1 MKMAVIKT
9 GGKQYLVKEG
19 DTLKVEKIDLAA
31 RQPSTKL
38 GAMGT
43 TTFPEVLLVSD
54 EGTVKVGNPTVSGAS
69 VTAEIVK
76 DDRHDKITV
85 IHYKAKVRH
94 RKKAGHRQPYTEVK
108 ITGIKG

>member
-19 DTLKVEKIDLAA
+19 DMVKIEKIDASA
-31 RQPSTKL
+31 RE
-38 GAMGT
+38 GNA

-54 EGTVKVGNPTVSGAS
+54 EGTVKVGNPTVAGAS

>member
-19 DTLKVEKIDLAA
+19 DKLQVETLPNESRRGNL
-31 RQPSTKL
+31 
-38 GAMGT
+38 
-43 TTFPEVLLVSD
+43 TTFNEVLLMSD
-54 EGTVKVGNPTVSGAS
+54 AGEVKVGNPTVAGAT

>member
-19 DTLKVEKIDLAA
+19 DKLRVETLPNEA
-31 RQPSTKL
+31 RQGNL
-38 GAMGT
+38 
-43 TTFPEVLLVSD
+43 TTFPEVLLISE
-54 EGTVKVGNPTVSGAS
+54 EGTVKVGNPTVVGAS
-69 VTAEIVK
+69 VNAEIIK
-76 DDRHDKITV
+76 DDRHDKVVV